1 MAGPRADKKNAKKKP
16 DKRDRI
22 KRTYNTAPLH
32 WIVVAGIVSVLILS
46 PFFRGLYFNYELLY
60 FQIAVGVLFLIYS
73 VKKYLDGTVLFKD
86 TAVLFG
92 LILTLCYLISFAFAA
107 NYRLAF
113 GTVLKY
119 FTYAFLMMMAA
130 GEIEDRRDIYIV
142 LNGII
147 IAGVAVAVA
156 GIGSAAG
163 TFNINGGFVGGRINS
178 TLQYPNTLASLMM
191 AVYFIAIALMGETD
205 KLYMKVIYAGAA
217 YTLFHTFIFTYSR
230 GAWVMF
236 PVLALLFVILSKERW
251 METLINGILTIA
263 PIVITLQGFGSAIA
277 EAPPAGAWRWFFI
290 GLIASLVL
298 GLLAYVVDRFAGKV
312 DRKKAAAAFAVL
324 LIAACIAGYTA
335 MTSTMPLAYSND
347 TDKDTWQQII
357 RYVDV
362 KPDTGYT
369 LEVKVQ
375 CENRS
380 DKPWAYQ
387 VLIESIDG
395 MGVASNITA
404 YNPKAES
411 GTAVIDFKTFPDTR
425 RLRIYFRN
433 LYAGTSVTFSGAA
446 LKGGGQEISIPLRYR
461 YIPESLVTR
470 MQDITLSTQSSSER
484 LIFYRDAFKM
494 FKASPVFG
502 FGGGGWQAAYF
513 AFQSYMYWTTQAH
526 NYFAQVM
533 VETGILGLAALAGLL
548 LSLLYVSYRIWKG
561 TEDVYLFLAPFMAVL
576 SLYAHSAMDFDLSLS
591 AVSFMLWT
599 LMGVILS
606 EGRVYSI
613 DVGKMRLGINF
624 RPAYG
629 VVLSVIMV
637 MISSGLSYALSSAL
651 KGSDEAKRGDLD
663 KAIYYYSKAV
673 TFDRLN
679 PDYRADYSK
688 ILMTAGDNE
697 KDRGKIDR
705 ARGMIESA
713 VTLSRYDSS
722 LYAQLAAFYLSHGI
736 IDEGLEA
743 VEKSVEVQPF
753 RPQNY
758 TQKADAYYKVGMAY
772 LNEDKKDEARKYFEA
787 VSNMRKE
794 IQGVNKK
801 ALKPMDLLP
810 ETVNYIERADYVLA
824 NIDSRGAALM
834 ADRVLL
840 NSRFDIDINGDNTPD
855 FWRVAQGK
863 DSELTAEFKDGQAAV
878 KNSGKGE
885 GFLIRDSL
893 TLEPDTKYALVF
905 LAKGTVK
912 PAAFEVFVLSPSG
925 ENVQFNANNIQLTD
939 KTQVYNYEFT
949 TTGDIKPGNQ
959 YIRFD
964 HNGNDPGEI
973 DISSVML
980 IKLD

>member
-1 MAGPRADKKNAKKKP
+1 MAGPKADKKNIKKKP
-16 DKRDRI
+16 DKRERI
-22 KRTYNTAPLH
+22 KRTYNAAPLH
-32 WIVVAGIVSVLILS
+32 WIVVAGIISVLILS
-46 PFFRGLYFNYELLY
+46 PFFRGLYFDYELLY

-73 VKKYLDGTVLFKD
+73 VKKYLDGAVLFKD

-92 LILTLCYLISFAFAA
+92 LILTLCYLISFVFAA
-107 NYRLAF
+107 DYRLAF

-119 FTYAFLMMMAA
+119 LTYAFLMMMAA
-130 GEIEDRRDIYIV
+130 GEIKDKRDIYIV

-147 IAGVAVAVA
+147 IAGVAVAIA

-163 TFNINGGFVGGRINS
+163 TFDIDGGFVGGRINS

-191 AVYFIAIALMGETD
+191 AVYFIAVALMGRTD
-205 KLYMKVIYAGAA
+205 KFYMRIIYAGAA

-236 PVLALLFVILSKERW
+236 PVLALLFVILSKDRW
-251 METLINGILTIA
+251 LETLINGILTVA
-263 PIVITLQGFGSAIA
+263 PIVLTLQGFGSAIA
-277 EAPPAGAWRWFFI
+277 ADPPAGVWRWFFI

-298 GLLAYVVDRFAGKV
+298 GLLAYIIDRFAERV
-312 DRKKAAAAFAVL
+312 DRRKAVAAFAIL
-324 LIAACIAGYTA
+324 LIAACIAGYIA
-335 MTSTMPLAYSND
+335 LTSTTPLTYVND
-347 TDKDTWQQII
+347 TEKDTWQQVI

-375 CENRS
+375 SENRS

-387 VLIESIDG
+387 ILIQSIDN
-395 MGVASNITA
+395 MGVSKDITA
-404 YNPKAES
+404 YNPKSES
-411 GTAVIDFKTFPDTR
+411 GTAAIDFKTYPETQR
-425 RLRIYFRN
+425 VRIYFRN
-433 LYAGTSVTFSGAA
+433 LYAGTSVTFSEAV
-446 LKGGGQEISIPLRYR
+446 LRDGGQETIIPLRYR

-513 AFQSYMYWTTQAH
+513 AFQSYTYWTTQAH

-561 TEDVYLFLAPFMAVL
+561 TEDVYTFLAPFMAVL

-591 AVSFMLWT
+591 AMSFILWT
-599 LMGVILS
+599 LMGVILA
-606 EGRVYSI
+606 EGRIYSI
-613 DVGKMRLGINF
+613 DMGKMKLGINF
-624 RPAYG
+624 RPGYG
-629 VVLSVIMV
+629 IVLSVIMAIV
-637 MISSGLSYALSSAL
+637 SSSLSYAISSAL

-673 TFDRLN
+673 TFDRLS

-688 ILMTAGDNE
+688 ILMTAGDSE
-697 KDRGKIDR
+697 KDKEKIDM
-705 ARGMIESA
+705 AKGMIESA
-713 VTLSRYDSS
+713 VVLARYDSS
-722 LYAQLAAFYLSHGI
+722 LYAQLTAFYLSRGM
-736 IDEGLEA
+736 IDDGLKA
-743 VEKSVEVQPF
+743 IEKSVEVQPY

-758 TQKADAYYKVGMAY
+758 IQKADAYYKVGMAY
-772 LNEDKKDEARKYFEA
+772 LNEDKKDEAKKYFEV
-787 VSNMRKE
+787 VSNLREE
-794 IQGVNKK
+794 IQKANKK
-801 ALKPMDLLP
+801 ALRPMDLLP

-834 ADRVLL
+834 ADRILL
-840 NSRFDIDINGDNTPD
+840 NSRFDIDINNDNTPD

-863 DSELTAEFKDGQAAV
+863 DSNLTADFKDGQAV
-878 KNSGKGE
+878 IKNSGTGE
-885 GFLIRDSL
+885 GFLIRGSL

-905 LAKGTVK
+905 LAKGTVN

-925 ENVQFNANNIQLTD
+925 QNVQFNANNIQLAD